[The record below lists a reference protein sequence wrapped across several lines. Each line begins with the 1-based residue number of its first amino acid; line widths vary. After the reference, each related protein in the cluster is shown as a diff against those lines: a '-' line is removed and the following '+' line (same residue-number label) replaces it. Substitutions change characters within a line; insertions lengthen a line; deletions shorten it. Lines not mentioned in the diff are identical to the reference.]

1 VAAASGTR
9 HFWIVEVDRHVGTWE
24 REASIGVIGA
34 GIVGLAVACEVSRR
48 HPDSRVTVLEKE
60 AHVAAHQTGHNSGVV
75 HAGLYY
81 KPGSLKATL
90 CRRGVPLLREFCQ
103 EHRIEYREL
112 GKLVV
117 ALDDRE
123 VTALDEIEARARANQ
138 VPDLVRLDRHGIE
151 EVEPHVAGL
160 AGLHSPHT
168 AVVDFVRVSEVL
180 AEQITASGGQV
191 LLSSPVTAIQERD
204 DRVTLTT
211 PGGPLVFDRVIAC
224 VGLSSD
230 AVSRMAGSHDDLKI
244 IPFRGEYFALDAK
257 AAALIR
263 GLVYPVPDPRYPFLG
278 IHLTRDV
285 HDQVFVGPNAV
296 LAMALEGYRRR
307 DISLRDLG
315 AMATWPGSRHL
326 VAQHWRS
333 AIGEYAGSMSR
344 RVFASR
350 VRRYLPDVAASAM
363 TPIPAGVRAQAVDR
377 QGRLVDDFAV
387 RHLGRVMMVR
397 NAPSPAAT
405 SSFAI
410 AEHLVT
416 EMFGAPG

>member
-1 VAAASGTR
+1 MRDTAI
-9 HFWIVEVDRHVGTWE
+9 WIVEGDKHVGTWE
-24 REASIGVIGA
+24 RDASIGVIGA
-34 GIVGLAVACEVSRR
+34 GIVGLAVAYEVSRR
-48 HPDSRVTVLEKE
+48 YPDSHVTVLEKE

-81 KPGSLKATL
+81 KPGSLKAKL
-90 CRRGVPLLREFCQ
+90 CRRGVPLLQEFCH
-103 EHRIEYREL
+103 EHAIEYREL

-123 VTALDEIEARARANQ
+123 VAALDDIEARARSNQ
-138 VPDLVRLDRHGIE
+138 VPDLVRLDRHGIGE
-151 EVEPHVAGL
+151 IEPHVAGL

-180 AEQITASGGQV
+180 ADQIAARGGQV
-191 LLSSPVTAIQERD
+191 LLSSPVTGISERD

-211 PGGPLVFDRVIAC
+211 PGGRLGFDWVIAC
-224 VGLSSD
+224 AGLSSD
-230 AVSRMAGSHDDLKI
+230 AVSRMAGSPDDLKI
-244 IPFRGEYFALDAK
+244 IPFRGEYFALSERTAG
-257 AAALIR
+257 LVR

-307 DISLRDLG
+307 DISLQDLL
-315 AMATWPGSRHL
+315 AMARWPGSRYL
-326 VAQHWRS
+326 AVQHWRS

-350 VRRYLPDVAASAM
+350 VRRYLPGVAASDM
-363 TPIPAGVRAQAVDR
+363 TPIAAGVRAQAVDR
-377 QGRLVDDFAV
+377 RGRLVDDFAL
-387 RHLGRVMMVR
+387 RHIGRVMMVR

-416 EMFGAPG
+416 EMVGAQG

>member
-1 VAAASGTR
+1 MSSDKTR
-9 HFWIVEVDRHVGTWE
+9 GSSRVVGTLE
-24 REASIGVIGA
+24 NVKRHASVGVIGA
-34 GIVGLAVACEVSRR
+34 GIVGLAVAYEVTRR
-48 HPDSRVTVLEKE
+48 FPDAQVTVLEKE

-81 KPGSLKATL
+81 KPDSLKATL
-90 CRRGVPLLREFCQ
+90 CRRGGPMLREFCQ
-103 EHRIEYREL
+103 EHAIEYREL

-123 VTALDEIEARARANQ
+123 VVALDDIEARARHNQ
-138 VPDLVRLDRHGIE
+138 VPGLVRLDRHGIDE
-151 EVEPHVAGL
+151 IEPNVAGL
-160 AGLHSPHT
+160 AALHSPHT
-168 AVVDFVRVSEVL
+168 AVVDYVRVSEVL
-180 AEQITASGGQV
+180 ADQIVARDGRV
-191 LLSSPVTAIQERD
+191 LLSSPVTGISERD

-211 PGGPLVFDRVIAC
+211 PGGRLAFDRVIAC
-224 VGLSSD
+224 AGLSSD
-230 AVSRMAGSHDDLKI
+230 AVSRMAGPPDDLKI
-244 IPFRGEYFALDAK
+244 IPFRGEYFALNERTAGLVK
-257 AAALIR
+257 

-285 HDQVFVGPNAV
+285 HDRVFVGPNAV

-307 DISLRDLG
+307 DISLRDLR

-326 VAQHWRS
+326 AVQHWRS

-350 VRRYLPDVAASAM
+350 VRRYLPGVAASDM

-377 QGRLVDDFAV
+377 RGGLVDDFAL
-387 RHLGRVMMVR
+387 RRIGRVTMVR

-410 AEHLVT
+410 AEHIVT
-416 EMFGAPG
+416 EVFGPRG